1 MNNTR
6 KDATEALFYQRK
18 NVYDTPFRDRQ
29 QEMFSFCEEYKQFLD
44 CSKTE
49 RLSVKSALNIAVCAG
64 FVPLEQKK
72 ELRPGDRVY
81 TVNRGKGILLAVIGR
96 KSMNK
101 GIHLVAAHIDAPRL
115 DLKPN
120 PLYEDLS
127 LALLKTHYYGGI
139 KKYQWPTIPLALY
152 GVVYLADGSRV
163 DISIGDKPEDPVFYI
178 TDLLPHLAA
187 EQMGKKLAQGVTGE
201 SLNLL
206 AGSIPWKDQEAKERV
221 KRNVLNILHEAY
233 GICETDFISAELE
246 AVPAYGARD
255 VGLDRSMIGA
265 YGHDDRVCSYTALR
279 AVCDCGTPDHTA
291 VCMLVDKEE
300 IGSMGNTGMQS
311 RHFEHV
317 LAELC
322 ERTGASLRLCLTNSI
337 CLSADV
343 GAANDPTYPS
353 VQEKNNAAVLNGGI
367 MLCKYTGSRGKSGSS
382 DASAELVSRIRR
394 LFDQNEIVWQIAELG
409 KVDEGGGGTVAQ
421 YVANL
426 DIDTL
431 DCGVP
436 LLSMHAPYEI
446 AAKADVYMAY
456 LAYLAF
462 LKDKA

>member
-1 MNNTR
+1 MNT
-6 KDATEALFYQRK
+6 KDLQETLVYQRK
-18 NVYDTPFRDRQ
+18 NVYDTHFREKQ
-29 QEMFSFCEEYKQFLD
+29 QEIFSFSEDYKHFLD

-49 RLSVKSALNIAVCAG
+49 RLSVKSALNIAVNAG

-72 ELRPGDRVY
+72 ELKPGDRVY
-81 TVNRGKGILLAVIGR
+81 TVNRGKGILLAIMGEE
-96 KSMNK
+96 SLEQ

-127 LALLKTHYYGGI
+127 LALFKTHYYGGI
-139 KKYQWPTIPLALY
+139 KKYQWPAIPLALY
-152 GVVYLADGSRV
+152 GVVYLADGSRA
-163 DISIGDKPEDPVFYI
+163 DIAIGDKPEDPVFYI
-178 TDLLPHLAA
+178 TDLLPHLAT
-187 EQMGKKLAQGVTGE
+187 EQMGKKMAQGITGE

-206 AGSIPWKDQEAKERV
+206 AGSIPWEDKEAKERV
-221 KRNVLNILHEAY
+221 KLNVLKILHDTY

-246 AVPAYGARD
+246 AVPAFPARD
-255 VGLDRSMIGA
+255 VGLDRSLIGA

-279 AVCDCGTPDHTA
+279 AICSCSTPKKTA

-311 RHFEHV
+311 RYFEHI
-317 LAELC
+317 LGELC
-322 ERTGASLRLCLTNSI
+322 DKTDASLRLCITHSA

-343 GAANDPTYPS
+343 GAANDPTYS
-353 VQEKNNAAVLNGGI
+353 TVQEKNNAAVLNGGI

-382 DASAELVSRIRR
+382 DASAEMVSRIRR
-394 LFDQNEIVWQIAELG
+394 LFEKNDIVWQMAELG

-426 DIDTL
+426 DIETI

-462 LKDKA
+462 LQEA

>member
-1 MNNTR
+1 MNI
-6 KDATEALFYQRK
+6 KDPTEALFYQRK
-18 NVYDTPFRDRQ
+18 NVYDTSFRDRQ
-29 QEMFSFCEEYKQFLD
+29 KEIFDFCEDYKHFLN

-49 RLSVKSALNIAVCAG
+49 RLSVKSALNIAVNAG
-64 FVPLEQKK
+64 FVPLDQKQQLK
-72 ELRPGDRVY
+72 PGDRIY
-81 TVNRGKGILLAVIGR
+81 TVNRGKGILLAVIGQQ
-96 KSMNK
+96 SLDQ

-127 LALLKTHYYGGI
+127 LALFKTHYYGGI
-139 KKYQWPTIPLALY
+139 KKYQWPAIPLALY

-163 DISIGDKPEDPVFYI
+163 DIAIGEKPDDPVFYI
-178 TDLLPHLAA
+178 TDLLPHLAT
-187 EQMGKKLAQGVTGE
+187 EQMGKKLAQGITGE

-206 AGSIPWKDQEAKERV
+206 VGSIPWQDKESKERV
-221 KRNVLNILHEAY
+221 KRNVLNILHETY

-246 AVPAYGARD
+246 AVPAFEARD

-279 AVCDCGTPDHTA
+279 AVCDCNIPKQTA
-291 VCMLVDKEE
+291 VCVLVDKEE

-311 RHFEHV
+311 RYFEHM
-317 LAELC
+317 LGELC
-322 ERTGASLRLCLTNSI
+322 DKTAASLRSCITHSV

-343 GAANDPTYPS
+343 GAANDPTYQS
-353 VQEKNNAAVLNGGI
+353 VQEKNNAAALNGGI

-382 DASAELVSRIRR
+382 DASAELVSRIRQ
-394 LFDQNEIVWQIAELG
+394 LFDKNNIVWQIAELG

-421 YVANL
+421 YIANL
-426 DIDTL
+426 DIETI

-462 LKDKA
+462 LKEE